1 MLPLSQHLL
10 HCFCLDSAN
19 GRKDQGTK
27 AKTDAEIDEERG
39 DLIQFYNSVYVLKMK
54 SFALKY
60 THPAADSRVCI
71 PYYVYFIF
79 TLTLFYVALNS
90 YAFAEFGTSSQSK
103 NNK

>member
-1 MLPLSQHLL
+1 MY
-10 HCFCLDSAN
+10 CFCLDSAN

-60 THPAADSRVCI
+60 THPAADSRVCTL
-71 PYYVYFIF
+71 YVYLIF

-90 YAFAEFGTSSQSK
+90 YAFAEIDTSSPIK